1 MSPSAEPVG
10 RTTAPS
16 PAPGPSRRHVLGA
29 ATGAGLALATGLPG
43 TAAAA
48 DLPPLG
54 TFDVVVIGSGAA
66 GMTAA
71 LTAARKGLSCVVVEK
86 APTFGG
92 SAARSGAGIW
102 IPNNP
107 VVLAAGVPDTPEKA
121 AAYLAAVVGPEV
133 SAERRQ
139 AFLDHGPAMI
149 SFVMANSPLRFR
161 WMEGYSDY
169 YPELPGG
176 LPRGRSME
184 PDQLDGTVLG
194 AELAHLNPPYM
205 PVPAGMV
212 VFSADY
218 KWLTLAAVSAKGAAV
233 AAECL
238 ARGTKA
244 ALLGQKPL
252 TMGQSLAAGL
262 RAGLLSAQVPVWLN
276 SPLTDL
282 YTEDGTVVGAVVTRN
297 GTPGLVRARR
307 GVIVGSGG
315 FEHNAAMRA
324 RYQQQPIGTEWTV
337 GAKENTGDG
346 IRAGERAGAAL
357 DLMDDAW
364 WGPAIP
370 LPGQPYFC
378 LAERTLPG
386 GLLVDAAGA
395 RFVNEAAPYSDV
407 VHTMYERNATAPD
420 IPAWLIVDQ
429 NYRNRY
435 LFKDV
440 APTFAF
446 PDAWY
451 TSGAAYK
458 AWTLDAL
465 AAAIHVPAAA
475 LRATV
480 GRFNGLA
487 LSGRDPD
494 FHRGDSVYDH
504 YYTDPAILPNSCL
517 APLWLAPFHA
527 FRIVPGDLGTK
538 GGLRTDARAR
548 VLRPDGSVIRGLYAA
563 GNASAAVMGHSYAGA
578 GSTIGPAMTFGH
590 IAALDIAAAT
600 AS

>member
-1 MSPSAEPVG
+1 MTTRTDTAGTAE
-10 RTTAPS
+10 
-16 PAPGPSRRHVLGA
+16 GPSRRRLLAGA
-29 ATGAGLALATGLPG
+29 AGAAGAGLAV
-43 TAAAA
+43 AAGVQQGARAA
-48 DLPPLG
+48 DLPLLG
-54 TFDVVVIGSGAA
+54 TYDVVVIGSGAA

-71 LTAARKGLSCVVVEK
+71 LTAARQGLSCVVVEK

-102 IPNNP
+102 IPNNS
-107 VVLAAGVPDTPEKA
+107 VILAAGVPDTPAKA

-133 SAERRQ
+133 PADRQ
-139 AFLDHGPAMI
+139 RAFLAHGPATI

-176 LPRGRSME
+176 LPNGRSIE

-205 PVPAGMV
+205 DVPAGMV

-218 KWLTLAAVSAKGAAV
+218 KWVALAAVNARGAAV
-233 AAECL
+233 AAQCL
-238 ARGTKA
+238 ARGAKA
-244 ALLGQKPL
+244 ATLGQKPL
-252 TMGQSLAAGL
+252 TMGQALAAGL
-262 RAGLLSAQVPVWLN
+262 RAGLRSAGVPVWLN
-276 SPLTDL
+276 TPLTDL
-282 YTEDGTVVGAVVTRN
+282 HVEKGTVTGAVVTRD
-297 GTPGLVRARR
+297 GAPGLVRARR

-315 FEHNAAMRA
+315 FEHNAAMRE
-324 RYQQQPIGTEWTV
+324 RFQRQPIGTEWTV

-346 IRAGERAGAAL
+346 IRAGERLGAAL
-357 DLMDDAW
+357 DLMEDAW

-370 LPGQPYFC
+370 IPGQPYFC

-386 GLLVDAAGA
+386 GLLVNGSGR

-407 VHTMYERNATAPD
+407 VHTMYDVHDTEPA
-420 IPAWLIVDQ
+420 IPCWLITDQ

-440 APTFAF
+440 LPTLPF
-446 PDAWY
+446 PDSWY
-451 TSGAAYK
+451 ESGAAHK
-458 AWTLDAL
+458 EWTLDAL
-465 AAAIHVPAAA
+465 AASIGVPAAA
-475 LRATV
+475 LRTSV
-480 GRFNGLA
+480 NRFNAQARQGE
-487 LSGRDPD
+487 DPD
-494 FHRGDSVYDH
+494 FHRGDSAYDH
-504 YYTDPAILPNSCL
+504 YYTDPSVLPNSCL
-517 APLWLAPFHA
+517 APLWLPPYHA

-548 VLRPDGSVIRGLYAA
+548 VLREDGSVIPGLYAA

-578 GSTIGPAMTFGH
+578 GSTIGPAMTFGY
-590 IAALDIAAAT
+590 IAARDIAGVL
-600 AS
+600 

>member
-1 MSPSAEPVG
+1 MTMSADPVRPPESAPPLS
-10 RTTAPS
+10 R
-16 PAPGPSRRHVLGA
+16 PSRRTVLGA
-29 ATGAGLALATGLPG
+29 AAGGGLVLAAGRP
-43 TAAAA
+43 AAAA
-48 DLPPLG
+48 DLPLLG
-54 TFDVVVIGSGAA
+54 TYDVVVVGSGAA

-71 LTAARKGLSCVVVEK
+71 LTATRQGLSCVVVEK
-86 APTFGG
+86 AATFGG

-107 VVLAAGVPDTPEKA
+107 VILAAGVPDTPAKA

-133 SAERRQ
+133 PADRQ
-139 AFLDHGPAMI
+139 RAFLAHGPAMLA
-149 SFVMANSPLRFR
+149 SVMAHSPLRFR

-176 LPRGRSME
+176 LPNGRSVE
-184 PDQLDGTVLG
+184 PDQLDGNLLG
-194 AELAHLNPPYM
+194 ADLARLNPSYLQ
-205 PVPAGMV
+205 VPAGMV

-218 KWLTLAAVSAKGAAV
+218 KWLNLTAVSVRGAAV

-252 TMGQSLAAGL
+252 TMGQSLAGGLRLGL
-262 RAGLLSAQVPVWLN
+262 RAAGVPLWLS

-282 YTEDGTVVGAVVTRN
+282 HVENGAVVGAVITRD
-297 GTPGLVRARR
+297 GAPGLVRARR
-307 GVIVGSGG
+307 GVVVGSGG
-315 FEHNAAMRA
+315 FEHDAAMRA
-324 RYQQQPIGTEWTV
+324 QYQRRPIGEWSV

-346 IRAGERAGAAL
+346 IRAGQRLGADLA
-357 DLMDDAW
+357 LMDDAW

-370 LPGQPYFC
+370 LPGQPWFC

-386 GLLVDAAGA
+386 GLLVNAAGR
-395 RFVNEAAPYSDV
+395 RFVNEAGPYSDV
-407 VHTMYERNATAPD
+407 VHTMYDQNPTDPA
-420 IPAWLIVDQ
+420 IPAWLITDQ

-440 APTFAF
+440 APTFPF
-446 PDAWY
+446 PADWY
-451 TSGAAYK
+451 SSGAAHK
-458 AWTLDAL
+458 AWSLDAL
-465 AAAIHVPAAA
+465 AAAIGVPGPA

-480 GRFNGLA
+480 DRFNSLA
-487 LSGRDPD
+487 LRGDDTD
-494 FHRGDSVYDH
+494 FGRGDSAYDH
-504 YYTDPAILPNSCL
+504 YYTDPGVLPNSCL
-517 APLWLAPFHA
+517 APLWLPPFHA

-548 VLRPDGSVIRGLYAA
+548 VLRPDGSVIPGLYAA

-578 GSTIGPAMTFGH
+578 GSTIGPAMTFGY
-590 IAALDIAAAT
+590 IAALDLAGVL
-600 AS
+600 

>member
-1 MSPSAEPVG
+1 
-10 RTTAPS
+10 
-16 PAPGPSRRHVLGA
+16 VLGTA
-29 ATGAGLALATGLPG
+29 AGAGLALAVTGPQQG
-43 TAAAA
+43 ANAA

-54 TFDVVVIGSGAA
+54 TYDVVVIGAGAA

-71 LTAARKGLSCVVVEK
+71 LTAAKQGLSCVVVEK
-86 APTFGG
+86 AATFGG

-107 VVLAAGVPDTPEKA
+107 VLLAAGVPDTPAKA
-121 AAYLAAVVGPEV
+121 AAYLAAVVGSDVPA
-133 SAERRQ
+133 SRQQ
-139 AFLDHGPAMI
+139 AFLAHGPAMI

-176 LPRGRSME
+176 LPGGRSIE
-184 PDQLDGTVLG
+184 PDQLDGNVLG
-194 AELAHLNPPYM
+194 AELARLNPPYLQ
-205 PVPAGMV
+205 VPAGMV

-218 KWLTLAAVSAKGAAV
+218 KWLALAAVSVKGAAV

-262 RAGLLSAQVPVWLN
+262 RKGLLDAQVPLWLDT
-276 SPLTDL
+276 PLTDL
-282 YTEDGTVVGAVVTRN
+282 YTESGAVTGAVVTRD
-297 GTPGLVRARR
+297 GSPGLVRARR
-307 GVIVGSGG
+307 GVVVGSGG

-324 RYQQQPIGTEWTV
+324 QYQRQPIGTEWTV
-337 GAKENTGDG
+337 GARENTGDG

-357 DLMDDAW
+357 GLMDDAW

-386 GLLVDAAGA
+386 GLMVNAAGR

-407 VHTMYERNATAPD
+407 VHTMYDRDPTDPD

-435 LFKDV
+435 LFRDV
-440 APTFAF
+440 APAF
-446 PDAWY
+446 VLPDDWY
-451 TSGAAYK
+451 GSGAVHK
-458 AWTLDAL
+458 AWSWDAL
-465 AAAIHVPAAA
+465 ASAVGIPAGA

-480 GRFNGLA
+480 DRFNSQA
-487 LSGRDPD
+487 LNGKDTD
-494 FHRGDSVYDH
+494 FHRGDSAYDH
-504 YYTDPAILPNSCL
+504 YYTDPVVLPNSCL
-517 APLWLAPFHA
+517 APLWLPPYYA

-538 GGLRTDARAR
+538 GGLVTDARAR
-548 VLRPDGSVIRGLYAA
+548 VLRADGSVIPGLYAA
-563 GNASAAVMGHSYAGA
+563 GNASSAVMGHSYAGA
-578 GSTIGPAMTFGH
+578 GSTIGPAMTFGYV
-590 IAALDIAAAT
+590 AALDLAGRL
-600 AS
+600 